1 MHFSWPEINIQG
13 SIQVKVNLEHL
24 RHNVEIDS
32 SLIFLINKIIMVMK
46 KNQSKRGQIFYD
58 LKAEIW
64 GLFYKSNYI

>member
-32 SLIFLINKIIMVMK
+32 SLIFLK
-46 KNQSKRGQIFYD
+46 KLNYNGYEKQSKQKGPFFYD
-58 LKAEIW
+58 LKAEI
-64 GLFYKSNYI
+64 

>member
-32 SLIFLINKIIMVMK
+32 SLIFLNVKKKTMVIK
-46 KNQSKRGQIFYD
+46 NNQSKRGHIFYD
-58 LKAEIW
+58 LKA
-64 GLFYKSNYI
+64 GT